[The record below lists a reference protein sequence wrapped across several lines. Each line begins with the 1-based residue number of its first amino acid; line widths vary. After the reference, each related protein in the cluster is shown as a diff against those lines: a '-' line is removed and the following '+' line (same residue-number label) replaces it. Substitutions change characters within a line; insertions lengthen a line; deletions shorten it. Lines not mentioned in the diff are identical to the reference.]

1 MNAEK
6 APSPVP
12 TGMPL
17 SVATCGY
24 QGCLLELIVG
34 AVMVVTGAVVL
45 AGWLLGSIPL
55 TTLVPGSIATKF
67 NTALSFI
74 LCGAALLL
82 LQVRAGWGGSLS
94 RLCALTAW
102 GIGLISLLEHLM
114 GLRIGIDEL
123 FVRDTSVAITPRA
136 GLMGLPSAIG
146 FLFGAGA
153 VLLMG
158 FAPVKSAS
166 RWPDWFR
173 WIIGSLGV
181 LLIFSSGMAFIG
193 NISSEFSP
201 KPLGIYWS
209 ASVPSVVL
217 FTLLAGAILY
227 RVWSE
232 GGDAWVLTLWITAAL
247 ALMMALLLGIA
258 TLSVRSTRG
267 LIASTRYVENSG
279 TLIASLSKLL
289 ADLNQQQIDFQIAI
303 LTGEKRLLQNHERE
317 ISRELDEIE
326 SLCLQAEHSSTHV
339 QRIQEIREHVLQW
352 TGFRERALATY
363 EYSGIDAATRV
374 IRTREGIEL
383 MDRIRLLLR
392 ESVAEEE
399 RMMTDHLEDEM
410 TSSRRALG
418 LVPASLL
425 VLWLLLGSGTLL
437 LNQESAS
444 RQHADEGL
452 RRKDTLLGLALEA
465 GKIGYWEMDFQ
476 TRIVRPSARISQ
488 IMGLAAPPAEF
499 TPEAFLQH
507 VHPSDRD
514 RVSVGLEKSA
524 ATGGDSYLECRIN
537 RSDGTIGWLT
547 IWGRVQRD
555 ESGKSITLAG
565 VGFDRSEEV
574 EANQKLTISETRLRL
589 ATEAASIGIW
599 DWNLTNNEVMWDAT
613 MFSIYGMPSRGEG
626 AVGYEDWRSR
636 VHPDDVAEQEAS
648 LRRTIES
655 AGRTQREFRIIR
667 ASDGTTRII
676 RASDVAISG
685 EGGKIERVVG
695 INLDITETLGR
706 VEEIRFLNAR
716 LSERASQL
724 ESSVKELD
732 AFSYSVSHDLRA
744 PLRAIDGFSRIVE
757 EDYAPKLDEEGR
769 RMIGVIRGESRRM
782 SRLIDDLLAF
792 SRLSRQKIELERI
805 DMGAMA
811 REVFDEL
818 VALEPDR
825 KLHLDLHPIPPAFGT
840 APMIRQ
846 VWVNLIGNAVKFT
859 KGREVAEIEIGV
871 EGGDPGEQVYFI
883 RDNGAGFDMRYA
895 DKLFG
900 VFQRLHSA
908 EEFPGTGVG
917 LALVQRIVNRHDGR
931 VWGEGEVGKGATFR
945 FTIPN
950 PGEPSAEM
958 NQPTTTRAT

>member
-1 MNAEK
+1 MNAE

-12 TGMPL
+12 AGIARP
-17 SVATCGY
+17 VAACGY

-45 AGWLLGSIPL
+45 AGWLLGVIPL
-55 TTLVPGSIATKF
+55 TTLVPGSISTKF
-67 NTALSFI
+67 NTALAFI
-74 LCGAALLL
+74 LCGGALLL

-114 GLRIGIDEL
+114 GLRIGIEEF
-123 FVRDTSVAITPRA
+123 FVRDTTGGVSPGA
-136 GLMGLPSAIG
+136 GLMGVSTAIG
-146 FLFGAGA
+146 FLYGAGA

-158 FAPVKSAS
+158 FAPVKSGS

-193 NISSEFSP
+193 NISSDFAP
-201 KPLGIYWS
+201 KPFGIYWTT
-209 ASVPSVVL
+209 SVPSVAL

-232 GGDAWVLTLWITAAL
+232 GGDAWVLTLWITVAL
-247 ALMMALLLGIA
+247 VLMMALLLGIA
-258 TLSVRSTRG
+258 MLSVRSTRG
-267 LIASTRYVENSG
+267 LITSTRYVENSG
-279 TLIASLSKLL
+279 TLISSLSKLL
-289 ADLNQQQIDFQIAI
+289 ADLNQEQIDFQIAI
-303 LTGEKRLLQNHERE
+303 LTGENRLPPNHERE
-317 ISRELDEIE
+317 ISRELDAIE
-326 SLCLQAEHSSTHV
+326 SLCLQSEHPSAHV
-339 QRIQEIREHVLQW
+339 QRIKEIREHVLQW
-352 TGFRERALATY
+352 TGFRERVLSTY

-374 IRTREGIEL
+374 IRTREGIGL
-383 MDRIRLLLR
+383 MERIRFLLR
-392 ESVAEEE
+392 ASVAEEE

-410 TSSRRALG
+410 TSSRTALS

-425 VLWLLLGSGTLL
+425 VLWLLLGSGSLL
-437 LNQESAS
+437 LNQEGAS
-444 RQHADEGL
+444 RKRADKGL
-452 RRKDTLLGLALEA
+452 RRKDALLGLALEA
-465 GKIGYWEMDFQ
+465 GKIGYWEMDLHS
-476 TRIVRPSARISQ
+476 RMVRPSERLAQ
-488 IMGLAAPPAEF
+488 ILGCAEPPAEC
-499 TPEAFLQH
+499 TLESFLRH
-507 VHPSDRD
+507 VHPSDCD
-514 RVSVGLEKSA
+514 RVSGGLEKSA
-524 ATGGDSYLECRIN
+524 ATGEDSYLECRII
-537 RSDGTIGWLT
+537 RSDGTIGWLA
-547 IWGRVQRD
+547 IWGRVQRNA
-555 ESGKSITLAG
+555 SGKIITLAG
-565 VGFDRSEEV
+565 VGFDRTEEIQ
-574 EANQKLTISETRLRL
+574 ANQKLVISETRLRL

-599 DWNLTNNEVMWDAT
+599 DWNLTNNEVTWDAM
-613 MFSIYGMPSRGEG
+613 MFSIYGIPRRGEG
-626 AVGYEDWRSR
+626 MVGYEDWRNR

-648 LRRTIES
+648 LPRTIES
-655 AGRTQREFRIIR
+655 ASRKQREFRIIR

-676 RASDVAISG
+676 RASDVAIAG
-685 EGGKIERVVG
+685 EGGRIERVVG

-769 RMIGVIRGESRRM
+769 RMIGVIRGEARRM
-782 SRLIDDLLAF
+782 SRLIDDLLSF
-792 SRLSRQKIELERI
+792 SRLSRQKIEPERI

-818 VALEPDR
+818 AALEPDR
-825 KLHLDLHPIPPAFGT
+825 KVHLDLHPIPPAFGT
-840 APMIRQ
+840 MSMIRQ

-859 KGREVAEIEIGV
+859 KGREVAQIEIGV

-931 VWGEGEVGKGATFR
+931 VWGEGEVGRGATFR

-958 NQPTTTRAT
+958 KQPKTTRTA